1 MSATFAGMRSQIL
14 EQMELLQNDVTALR
28 CISGLFAGQTE
39 GANAI
44 ELSEMTYILDPII
57 ERQKAVID
65 EIRGMFK
72 AVGLDE
78 NKQGVRVI
86 SNDK

>member
-1 MSATFAGMRSQIL
+1 MSATLAGMRSQIL

-65 EIRGMFK
+65 EIRGLFDP
-72 AVGLDE
+72 VGP
-78 NKQGVRVI
+78 G
-86 SNDK
+86 DKKTANGDLS

>member
-1 MSATFAGMRSQIL
+1 MSATLAELRSQIL

-39 GANAI
+39 GVNAI

-57 ERQKAVID
+57 ERQKSVID
-65 EIRGMFK
+65 EIRGLFDP
-72 AVGLDE
+72 VEPG
-78 NKQGVRVI
+78 
-86 SNDK
+86 DKKTANGDLS